1 MASSDFIL
9 PFLLLALI
17 LTIIKVSQVIF
28 KKLDLPEVLGELLV
42 GIILGPTM
50 LGILYLNAVPT
61 SSLSLFFE
69 IDQNQLDIAS
79 LIINFISNLAVLLL
93 LFKVGM
99 ELDFHDMIK
108 VRTPA
113 FVTAG
118 AGILLTIAGG
128 IVFLVA
134 LVGITTL
141 DLQPHGV
148 DIWYSAIFLGVAF
161 TATSIG
167 ISTRLFCDYKKLQTK
182 VAQTVVASAIFD
194 DIIAVALFSFVIAYF
209 TSAESL
215 NPFGLPII
223 LVNITLFF
231 VVSYILYRYILPYFF
246 QKTKKYDD
254 KTLPV
259 FVSLSLMLYL
269 AFFAQMLGLAPIIGA
284 FVAGVI
290 IGNEDEYLDIH
301 DDFEPISSWI
311 IPFFFISIGLTINL
325 VPSLNVISIL
335 IALLLVAVA
344 IVPKYAG
351 GIFGSYFGDYDKGE
365 ARTIGLSM
373 AVRGEVTLFFAY
385 TGFHLGYFTETL
397 YGIVILSVI
406 LVSFILIPLLKH
418 ACMNWLPE
426 NGVKCETPI
435 IISPETSDIS

>member
-1 MASSDFIL
+1 MAASNFIL
-9 PFLLLALI
+9 PFLFLALI
-17 LTIIKVSQVIF
+17 LTTIKISQVVF
-28 KKLDLPEVLGELLV
+28 KKFDLPEVLGELLV
-42 GIILGPTM
+42 GIILGPTV
-50 LGILYLNAVPT
+50 LGILYLNAIPT
-61 SSLSLFFE
+61 SSLIAFLE
-69 IDQNQLDIAS
+69 IEQSQLDAAA
-79 LIINFISNLAVLLL
+79 LIINFVSNLAVLLL

-118 AGILLTIAGG
+118 SGILLMIVGG
-128 IVFLVA
+128 IVFFFA
-134 LVGITTL
+134 LIGMTTIDLLPEGI
-141 DLQPHGV
+141 DV
-148 DIWYSAIFLGVAF
+148 WYSAVFLGVAF

-182 VAQTVVASAIFD
+182 AAQTVVASAIFD
-194 DIIAVALFSFVIAYF
+194 DIIAVALFSFIIAFF
-209 TSAESL
+209 TSVESL
-215 NPFGLPII
+215 NPFGLPTI
-223 LVNITLFF
+223 LINITVFF
-231 VVSYILYRYILPYFF
+231 AVSYILYRYILPYFF
-246 QKTKKYDD
+246 LKTKKYDD
-254 KTLPV
+254 KSLPI

-325 VPSLNVISIL
+325 VPFLNILSII
-335 IALLLVAVA
+335 IALLLVVVA
-344 IVPKYAG
+344 IVPKYVG
-351 GIFGSYFGDYDKGE
+351 GIFGSFFGKYDRGE

-385 TGFHLGYFTETL
+385 TGFQAGYFTEAL

-406 LVSFILIPLLKH
+406 LVTFILIPILKH
-418 ACMNWLPE
+418 ACTNWLQE
-426 NGVKCETPI
+426 DGVKCEPLI
-435 IISPETSDIS
+435 PISPETFDTS

>member
-1 MASSDFIL
+1 MAASDFIL
-9 PFLLLALI
+9 PFLFLALI
-17 LTIIKVSQVIF
+17 LTVIKTSQVVF
-28 KKLDLPEVLGELLV
+28 KKFDLPEVLGELLV
-42 GIILGPTM
+42 GIILGPTV
-50 LGILYLNAVPT
+50 LGILYLNAIPS
-61 SSLSLFFE
+61 SSLSIFLGIE
-69 IDQNQLDIAS
+69 QGQLDITA

-113 FVTAG
+113 FLNAG
-118 AGILLTIAGG
+118 AGIILMIAGG
-128 IVFLVA
+128 VVFFFT
-134 LVGITTL
+134 LVGMTTL
-141 DLQPHGV
+141 DLQPNGV
-148 DIWYSAIFLGVAF
+148 DIWHSALFLGVAF

-194 DIIAVALFSFVIAYF
+194 DILAVALFSFVIAYF
-209 TSAESL
+209 TSAQSM

-223 LVNITLFF
+223 LINIIVFF
-231 VVSYILYRYILPYFF
+231 AVSYLLYKYVLPYFF
-246 QKTKKYDD
+246 LKTKKYDD
-254 KTLPV
+254 KSLPI
-259 FVSLSLMLYL
+259 FVSLSLMLYM

-301 DDFEPISSWI
+301 DDFEAISSWI

-325 VPSLNVISIL
+325 LPFLNIFSIL
-335 IALLLVAVA
+335 IALFLVVVA
-344 IVPKYAG
+344 IVPKYVG

-365 ARTIGLSM
+365 AKTIGLSM

-385 TGFHLGYFTETL
+385 TGYSLGYFTETL

-406 LVSFILIPLLKH
+406 LVTFILIPLLKH
-418 ACMNWLPE
+418 ACTKWLPE
-426 NGVKCETPI
+426 NGVRCKSPI
-435 IISPETSDIS
+435 PKTS